1 MIEERRLRKEIEI
14 PEGVHVELGEQFT
27 VKKGHFEIKKKLFYP
42 TIEVKKEGEK
52 IVITPKKFTKR
63 EKKIINTFKS
73 HLLNM
78 FKGVQEP
85 YVYKMKICSS
95 HFPMGVA
102 IEGKT
107 LVVKNY
113 LGEKVPRKTQIPENV
128 DVKIEGDNITITS
141 PDREIAG
148 MTATRFE
155 QCTRITNR
163 DRRVFQDGI
172 WLVEKGKRQ

>member
-1 MIEERRLRKEIEI
+1 MIEERRLRKEIGI
-14 PEGVHVELGEQFT
+14 PEGINVELGNQT
-27 VKKGHFEIKKKLFYP
+27 IVKKGHFEIKKKLFYP
-42 TIEVKKEGEK
+42 TVDVKKEGGK
-52 IVITPKKFTKR
+52 IIITPKKFTKR
-63 EKKIINTFKS
+63 EKKIINTFRS

-78 FKGVQEP
+78 FKGVEEP

-95 HFPMGVA
+95 HFPMSVG

-141 PDREIAG
+141 PDREAAG
-148 MTATRFE
+148 LTATRFE

-172 WLVEKGKRQ
+172 WLVEKGRRQ